1 MHPRVA
7 KSLGLDQDARVPRWI
22 TNGREAYQGRD
33 RRVAARHAD
42 RRRRVQRR
50 RHRQHRTIAHS
61 RVVNIGHAEPKTLSM
76 FDKIDPEFADR
87 TAVAL
92 LDMLRGMPR

>member
-1 MHPRVA
+1 M
-7 KSLGLDQDARVPRWI
+7 
-22 TNGREAYQGRD
+22 
-33 RRVAARHAD
+33 AARHAD
-42 RRRRVQRR
+42 RRR
-50 RHRQHRTIAHS
+50 RTIAHS

>member
-22 TNGREAYQGRD
+22 MNGREAYQGRD

-42 RRRRVQRR
+42 RLR
-50 RHRQHRTIAHS
+50 RTIAHS
-61 RVVNIGHAEPKTLSM
+61 RMVNIGHAEPKTLSM

-87 TAVAL
+87 TAAAL